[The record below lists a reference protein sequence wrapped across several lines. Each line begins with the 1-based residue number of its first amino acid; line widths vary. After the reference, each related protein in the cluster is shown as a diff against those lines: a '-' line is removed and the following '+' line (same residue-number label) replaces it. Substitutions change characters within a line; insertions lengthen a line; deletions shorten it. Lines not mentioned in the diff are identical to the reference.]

1 MNNESLEAWAFN
13 NKYTNI
19 NIIYPALIKE
29 LIKNERNPLV
39 LLKLKL
45 QLMYIKLKNKDN
57 KVIR

>member
-13 NKYTNI
+13 NKNTHI